1 MKFKVNFMES
11 IRSIKQPLGLFM
23 SDNKRNLFEEIIDGL
38 RQIRRSRES
47 KEIIET
53 LSVDPLDV
61 SSIDGEQLVAIRQK
75 LNVSTAVFA
84 RLILTTEKTL
94 QKWESGETK
103 ITNKQTLLLLHM
115 LDKEPIKTIK
125 LIEAVL

>member
-11 IRSIKQPLGLFM
+11 VRSIKQPLGLFM

-115 LDKEPIKTIK
+115 LYKEPIKTIK

>member
-1 MKFKVNFMES
+1 
-11 IRSIKQPLGLFM
+11 M

-53 LSVDPLDV
+53 LSEDPLDV
-61 SSIDGEQLVAIRQK
+61 SSIDSEQLTAIRQK
-75 LNVSTAVFA
+75 LNVSAAVFA
-84 RLILTTEKTL
+84 KLILTTEKTL

>member
-11 IRSIKQPLGLFM
+11 VRSIKQPLGLFM

-53 LSVDPLDV
+53 LSEDPLDV
-61 SSIDGEQLVAIRQK
+61 SSIDSEQLTAIRQK
-75 LNVSTAVFA
+75 LNVSAAVFA
-84 RLILTTEKTL
+84 KLILTTEKTL